1 MARDI
6 SAKVLVNYKNGS
18 HCKASENKIERRKR
32 RKKKTD
38 KSINLSCLNFNVKMF
53 KDGY

>member
-6 SAKVLVNYKNGS
+6 SAKVHVNYKNGS
-18 HCKASENKIERRKR
+18 HCKASENKIERRKK

-38 KSINLSCLNFNVKMF
+38 KSINLSLMSEFQC
-53 KDGY
+53 

>member
-6 SAKVLVNYKNGS
+6 SAKVHVNYKNGS

-32 RKKKTD
+32 RKKKNPT
-38 KSINLSCLNFNVKMF
+38 NLSI
-53 KDGY
+53 